1 MGSDW
6 RPLPEELPLSAR
18 LLTEQ
23 LRALKDAN
31 GLSLADLAAATHY
44 SRASWER
51 WLNGKRLIT
60 HTALIG
66 FTTLVEA
73 NTALLLTLHTQATT
87 TPATPPTTAPAAPTT
102 AAPTTAAPAP
112 PSPSAA
118 TPVPPK
124 PVPTPRVP
132 VTPAP
137 RDRSRQRPTRR
148 VVVLTAL
155 CAVLVAATLLVVAL
169 TGTGASAGT
178 SQLSQARAL
187 LTLLNTAADNRAV
200 AVAAVVDIEQCQSL
214 PQSAADLD
222 QMGRLRAAMVT
233 QLSRLR
239 TDRLAQH
246 QALVSA
252 LDQGWQASQRADDDY
267 ANWAQASAAAC
278 TAGHRPA
285 ATAWKLQGDEAS
297 ADATAAKQR
306 AAVLWNAVAT
316 ANGLSDITA
325 DQL

>member
-1 MGSDW
+1 
-6 RPLPEELPLSAR
+6 
-18 LLTEQ
+18 
-23 LRALKDAN
+23 
-31 GLSLADLAAATHY
+31 
-44 SRASWER
+44 
-51 WLNGKRLIT
+51 
-60 HTALIG
+60 
-66 FTTLVEA
+66 
-73 NTALLLTLHTQATT
+73 
-87 TPATPPTTAPAAPTT
+87 
-102 AAPTTAAPAP
+102 
-112 PSPSAA
+112 
-118 TPVPPK
+118 
-124 PVPTPRVP
+124 
-132 VTPAP
+132 
-137 RDRSRQRPTRR
+137 
-148 VVVLTAL
+148 VVLTAL
-155 CAVLVAATLLVVAL
+155 CAVLVAATLLVLAL
-169 TGTGASAGT
+169 TGTGADAST

-267 ANWAQASAAAC
+267 AHWAQASAAAC
-278 TAGHRPA
+278 TAGHRPT